1 MRKASKMFV
10 GLALA
15 GMLLTGCNFPNNS
28 QANQSAGVYR
38 QQEIYKLYAANGG
51 TMTYEEWL
59 DTVRGADGATFLA
72 GQGAPSANDGKNGDI
87 YVDTASWDFYLKIS
101 GAWSP
106 LGNLKGAPGEIGP
119 QGPQGPQGE
128 KGDKGDQ
135 GIQGE
140 KGDQGIQGEK
150 GDQGERGNSWFTDF
164 GLPAADLGKDGDT
177 YTDLRN
183 YNVYKKENGVW
194 VKVSNMK
201 HGIWDEE
208 VSADMVRNF
217 GEEFP
222 YCKFDAE
229 TFDYG
234 FNAFYQLFG
243 YYMYELYDENTVDTV
258 SNYGE
263 ALEEE
268 GWDYDAENEMYVK
281 VCARGFEVYCSFEFD
296 EDYGNTIS
304 FLAPDFSEPWDE
316 DFFLANEF
324 ELIQGWPA
332 ENVALTL
339 GEGYNLEGVNKD
351 GEWFELFGEGE
362 DQNGEKGVYY
372 FDLLATKGSYS
383 QELAT
388 NVEAAG
394 FIYDEE
400 YGEWFDADYD
410 IEIAIGEQDG
420 WTMIQ
425 IYGPYRPYPDYT
437 ADDFLNSGYALNQ
450 GFPTELMQEAFGLQ
464 YADSEDFFDGVALDA
479 DWYVATS
486 NPSSGNN
493 YTQTKVWSGTYGDFA
508 EAMAANL
515 VAFGFVD
522 AGDGVYEYAVRDEYR
537 AGPAQVYVSYSRG
550 WTFVNF
556 TGPKIYPAGD
566 APLSYELGLLD
577 DAMEAYFKNAYDVD
591 VEFPEYVSANP
602 DAYFERNAD
611 YANYLN
617 VYGSSTGDTENQAE
631 MHAFAAAM
639 EEDGW
644 TKTINSYGDATLV
657 KGDMKVVLYTLSSYF
672 QVRMTYTPKLSLD
685 KLDDAM
691 EAYFKNAHSLD
702 VEIPEYVA
710 ENANAY
716 FESASNGARLTV
728 YGSSTYTSAKDN
740 LEEMQNFGHALEDI
754 GWNLSI
760 NNYGDCTITKDGM
773 QIKLTA
779 YSSYFYVDMSYTAPV
794 PTLDAFPLEAVNAFC
809 AEIGMGFSFTE
820 EQAAGFTDPSGNGY
834 TLIQSSNGGYKYTV
848 VSVDGDAVDAW
859 EAVLIPIITAAG
871 YAPSDD
877 YGYYNASNDH
887 VARVEL
893 KDGCTRLVL
902 FQ

>member
-1 MRKASKMFV
+1 MFV

-59 DTVRGADGATFLA
+59 DTVKGADGATFLA

-119 QGPQGPQGE
+119 QGPQGE

-135 GIQGE
+135 GIQGEKGE

-164 GLPAADLGKDGDT
+164 GVPAADLGKDGDT

-208 VSADMVRNF
+208 VSADMIRNF

-222 YCKFDAE
+222 YAKFDDA
-229 TFDYG
+229 TFSYG
-234 FNAFYQLFG
+234 FNYLYLLFYNA
-243 YYMYELYDENTVDTV
+243 YVYELADEALVDHV
-258 SNYGE
+258 SDYAE
-263 ALEEE
+263 ALEAE
-268 GWDYDAENEMYVK
+268 GWEYDAEAEWYVK
-281 VCARGFEVYCSFEFD
+281 DVARGFEVCAWFSFD

-304 FLAPDFSEPWDE
+304 FYAEDYSEPWDE
-316 DFFLANEF
+316 DYFIENEF

-372 FDLLATKGSYS
+372 YDLLATEGSYS

-410 IEIAIGEQDG
+410 REIAIAERDG
-420 WTMIQ
+420 WTMIE

-437 ADDFLNSGYALNQ
+437 ADIFEQNGYALNQ

-464 YADSEDFFDGVALDA
+464 YADSEDFFEGVALDA

-486 NPSSGNN
+486 NPSSGAN
-493 YTQTKVWSGTYGDFA
+493 YTQTKVWSATYGDFV
-508 EAMAANL
+508 EEMAANL

-537 AGPAQVYVSYSRG
+537 TGPVQVYVSYGRG
-550 WTFVNF
+550 WTFVNL

-566 APLSYELGLLD
+566 APLTYELGLLD
-577 DAMEAYFKNAYDVD
+577 DAMEAYFKKAYGVD

-602 DAYFERNAD
+602 DAYFEQNAS

-617 VYGSSTGDTENQAE
+617 VYGSSTGDKENQAE

-657 KGDMKVVLYTLSSYF
+657 KGDMKVVLYTYSQYF
-672 QVRMTYTPKLSLD
+672 QVRMTYSPKFAINQ
-685 KLDDAM
+685 LDDAM
-691 EAYFKNAHSLD
+691 EAYFKGAFDLD
-702 VEIPEYVA
+702 VEFPEYIA
-710 ENANAY
+710 ASEDAY
-716 FESASNGARLTV
+716 FEQNASYANYLNV
-728 YGSSTYTSAKDN
+728 YGSSTGDKENQA
-740 LEEMQNFGHALEDI
+740 EMHAFAEAMEAD
-754 GWNLSI
+754 GWNKTIDS
-760 NNYGDCTITKDGM
+760 YGDTTLTKNGM
-773 QIKLTA
+773 KVILYTF
-779 YSSYFYVDMSYTAPV
+779 SSYFQVRMSYTPIITV
-794 PTLDAFPLEAVNAFC
+794 FPLADLNAFL
-809 AEIGMGFSFTE
+809 ETYELGFQLTE
-820 EQAAGFTDPSGNGY
+820 ALPDPDGNGY
-834 TLIQSSNGGYKYTV
+834 TISSGVNSTYGYHYFII
-848 VSVDGDAVDAW
+848 SVTGDYVAEMKA
-859 EAVLIPIITAAG
+859 IIGPLAEAAG
-871 YAPSDD
+871 YVWDD
-877 YGYYNASNDH
+877 SYSCYYDEVTEHEIDVTYSGGSTY
-887 VARVEL
+887 VKFFE
-893 KDGCTRLVL
+893 
-902 FQ
+902 